1 LTFHRAAKEEA
12 IKLKNKRKSSII
24 GSIMSLGR
32 TKEEEDDTDEQDLQE
47 VNSSF
52 ELTKTVNFYD

>member
-1 LTFHRAAKEEA
+1 MTFHRAAKEEA

-32 TKEEEDDTDEQDLQE
+32 TKEEEDDADEQDLQE
-47 VNSSF
+47 VEF
-52 ELTKTVNFYD
+52 